1 MAGAAALGGLGGSL
15 EDKDCD
21 LLCPVCFE
29 LIDEAYVTRCG
40 HSFCYACIAKSVE
53 LHRRCPKCGAAL
65 AGRDH
70 YFPNFL
76 LNELVARRRL
86 RARPPAGA
94 AAAEPGDAERLR
106 ALLAAEARHLA
117 LPDVE
122 GMLDVLTR
130 RKRLL
135 EAESAHAHHRLLYEF
150 LAQLLRHRTHQ
161 LEQLTREAALVKKD
175 MEHVGGVLRELRA
188 GAAEL
193 GRLPSPT
200 EHGSPDP
207 VRDVRPR
214 LGELGETQPRS
225 PPNEEEESFAG
236 GAGGAAGGAGD
247 ALAARW
253 RRLAAH
259 FDDFVQCYFAHRADE
274 LYFPA
279 SGAPTP
285 APPCLS
291 PVPCAAPAPP
301 AGGGGGAADADPV
314 PQQSTAS
321 DTRASSAAGDQ
332 RAPESDSSPQLP
344 VSAEPVAGPGS
355 ADDVAC
361 GSSERYGG
369 LEAFRADLAA
379 FTRYRALRPL
389 ATLSYCSDAINYS
402 TIVSTI
408 EFDKDDEFFAIAGV
422 TKRIKVFEFGAV
434 VRDAVDVHY
443 PCAEMQCAHKIS
455 CVSWNNY
462 HKHVLA
468 SSDYEGTVSV
478 WDVGA
483 AVRTRALQEHD
494 KRAWSV
500 HFNRAD
506 VRLLASGGDDARVK
520 LWALNQERSV
530 ATLEAKVCYTITY
543 RSTTSARGRCTSTAR
558 TCACWRRAATTRA
571 SSCGRST
578 RSAPWPRSRR
588 RYATLSPTGAR
599 QARVVGALQ
608 PRGRAPAGVGRRRRA
623 RQAVGAQPGA
633 LRGHA
638 RGEGMLHYHLQ
649 EHDKRAWS
657 VHFNRAD
664 VRLLAS
670 GGDDARVK
678 LWALN
683 QERSVATL
691 EAKVCYT
698 ITYRSTTSARGR
710 CTSTARTCACW
721 RRAATTRASSCGR
734 STRSAPWPRS
744 RRRYATLSPTGARQ
758 ARVVGALQPRGRAPA
773 GVGRRRR
780 ARQAVGAQP
789 GALRGHARGEG
800 MLHYHLQEHDKRAWS
815 VHFNRADVRLLASG
829 GDDARVKLWALNQ
842 ERSVATLEAKV
853 CYTITYRSTTS
864 ARGRCT
870 STARTCACWRRA
882 ATTRASSCGRSTRS
896 APWPRSRRRYATLSP
911 TGARQARVVGAL
923 QPRGRAPAGV
933 GRRRRARQAVGAQ
946 PGALRGHARG
956 EGMLHYH
963 LQEHDKRAWSVHF
976 NRADVRLLASGGDDA
991 RVKLWALNQ
1000 ERSVATLEAKVCYTI
1015 TYRSTTSARGRCT
1028 STARTCACWRRA
1040 ATTRASSCGRSTRS
1054 APWPRSRRR
1063 YATLSPT
1070 GARQARV
1077 VGALQPRGRAPAGV
1091 GRRRR
1096 ARQAVGAQPGALRGH
1111 ARGEGMLH
1119 YHLQEHDKRAW
1130 SVHFNRAD
1138 VRLLASG
1145 GDDARVKLWAL
1156 NQERSVATLEAKFN
1170 VCCVRFNPRSS
1181 AHLAF
1186 GSADHAVHY
1195 YDLRAPRAPLAV
1207 FRDHRK
1213 AVSYVQFLDA
1223 HTLVSAST
1231 DSQLKLW
1238 RVESP
1243 RCVRSFSGHANEKN
1257 FVGLATDGR
1266 YVACGSENNALYV
1279 YYSGLSRP
1287 LLAHRF
1293 DAVRG
1298 FLERERKDEEPPEF
1312 VSAVCWR
1319 RAQDRPALLAANS
1332 QGTIKVLELV

>member
-1 MAGAAALGGLGGSL
+1 MSGAAALGGLGGSL

-40 HSFCYACIAKSVE
+40 HSFCHACVARAVE

-70 YFPNFL
+70 YFPNLL

-86 RARPPAGA
+86 ARPAAPAA
-94 AAAEPGDAERLR
+94 PAAERLR
-106 ALLAAEARHLA
+106 ALLAAEARHLP
-117 LPDVE
+117 LPAVQ
-122 GMLDVLTR
+122 GLLDVLAR

-135 EAESAHAHHRLLYEF
+135 EAESAAAHHRLLHEF

-161 LEQLTREAALVKKD
+161 LEQLAREAALVRRD
-175 MEHVGGVLRELRA
+175 LDHVAGVLRELQ
-188 GAAEL
+188 GAEPDPPALAEL
-193 GRLPSPT
+193 A
-200 EHGSPDP
+200 
-207 VRDVRPR
+207 DVPA
-214 LGELGETQPRS
+214 GTDAD
-225 PPNEEEESFAG
+225 EEESFAS
-236 GAGGAAGGAGD
+236 GAPGGD

-274 LYFPA
+274 LYFPGSSA
-279 SGAPTP
+279 PTPTP
-285 APPCLS
+285 APEAPRCES
-291 PVPCAAPAPP
+291 PAPAP
-301 AGGGGGAADADPV
+301 AGGAAHADPV
-314 PQQSTAS
+314 PQQGSP
-321 DTRASSAAGDQ
+321 RAPSAGDQ
-332 RAPESDSSPQLP
+332 RAPDCGAPAAA
-344 VSAEPVAGPGS
+344 AEHAGAPPP
-355 ADDVAC
+355 
-361 GSSERYGG
+361 ERHGG

-483 AVRTRALQEHD
+483 AVRTRA
-494 KRAWSV
+494 
-500 HFNRAD
+500 
-506 VRLLASGGDDARVK
+506 
-520 LWALNQERSV
+520 
-530 ATLEAKVCYTITY
+530 
-543 RSTTSARGRCTSTAR
+543 
-558 TCACWRRAATTRA
+558 
-571 SSCGRST
+571 
-578 RSAPWPRSRR
+578 
-588 RYATLSPTGAR
+588 
-599 QARVVGALQ
+599 
-608 PRGRAPAGVGRRRRA
+608 
-623 RQAVGAQPGA
+623 
-633 LRGHA
+633 
-638 RGEGMLHYHLQ
+638 
-649 EHDKRAWS
+649 
-657 VHFNRAD
+657 
-664 VRLLAS
+664 
-670 GGDDARVK
+670 
-678 LWALN
+678 
-683 QERSVATL
+683 
-691 EAKVCYT
+691 
-698 ITYRSTTSARGR
+698 
-710 CTSTARTCACW
+710 
-721 RRAATTRASSCGR
+721 
-734 STRSAPWPRS
+734 
-744 RRRYATLSPTGARQ
+744 
-758 ARVVGALQPRGRAPA
+758 
-773 GVGRRRR
+773 
-780 ARQAVGAQP
+780 
-789 GALRGHARGEG
+789 
-800 MLHYHLQEHDKRAWS
+800 
-815 VHFNRADVRLLASG
+815 
-829 GDDARVKLWALNQ
+829 
-842 ERSVATLEAKV
+842 
-853 CYTITYRSTTS
+853 
-864 ARGRCT
+864 
-870 STARTCACWRRA
+870 
-882 ATTRASSCGRSTRS
+882 
-896 APWPRSRRRYATLSP
+896 
-911 TGARQARVVGAL
+911 
-923 QPRGRAPAGV
+923 
-933 GRRRRARQAVGAQ
+933 
-946 PGALRGHARG
+946 
-956 EGMLHYH
+956 
-963 LQEHDKRAWSVHF
+963 
-976 NRADVRLLASGGDDA
+976 
-991 RVKLWALNQ
+991 
-1000 ERSVATLEAKVCYTI
+1000 
-1015 TYRSTTSARGRCT
+1015 
-1028 STARTCACWRRA
+1028 
-1040 ATTRASSCGRSTRS
+1040 
-1054 APWPRSRRR
+1054 
-1063 YATLSPT
+1063 
-1070 GARQARV
+1070 
-1077 VGALQPRGRAPAGV
+1077 
-1091 GRRRR
+1091 
-1096 ARQAVGAQPGALRGH
+1096 
-1111 ARGEGMLH
+1111 
-1119 YHLQEHDKRAW
+1119 LQEHDKRAW

-1319 RAQDRPALLAANS
+1319 RAADRPALLAANS

>member
-86 RARPPAGA
+86 RARPPPGA

-135 EAESAHAHHRLLYEF
+135 EAESAAAHHRLLYEF

-161 LEQLTREAALVKKD
+161 LDQLTREAALVKKD

-236 GAGGAAGGAGD
+236 GAAGAGGGD

-274 LYFPA
+274 LYFPG
-279 SGAPTP
+279 SGAPTPAPP

-291 PVPCAAPAPP
+291 PVPCSTPAPP

-332 RAPESDSSPQLP
+332 RAPESDPVP
-344 VSAEPVAGPGS
+344 APAVSAEPGAGSGAGS
-355 ADDVAC
+355 AGDVAC
-361 GSSERYGG
+361 SGSERYGG

-483 AVRTRALQEHD
+483 AVRTRA
-494 KRAWSV
+494 
-500 HFNRAD
+500 
-506 VRLLASGGDDARVK
+506 
-520 LWALNQERSV
+520 
-530 ATLEAKVCYTITY
+530 
-543 RSTTSARGRCTSTAR
+543 
-558 TCACWRRAATTRA
+558 
-571 SSCGRST
+571 
-578 RSAPWPRSRR
+578 
-588 RYATLSPTGAR
+588 
-599 QARVVGALQ
+599 
-608 PRGRAPAGVGRRRRA
+608 
-623 RQAVGAQPGA
+623 
-633 LRGHA
+633 
-638 RGEGMLHYHLQ
+638 
-649 EHDKRAWS
+649 
-657 VHFNRAD
+657 
-664 VRLLAS
+664 
-670 GGDDARVK
+670 
-678 LWALN
+678 
-683 QERSVATL
+683 
-691 EAKVCYT
+691 
-698 ITYRSTTSARGR
+698 
-710 CTSTARTCACW
+710 
-721 RRAATTRASSCGR
+721 
-734 STRSAPWPRS
+734 
-744 RRRYATLSPTGARQ
+744 
-758 ARVVGALQPRGRAPA
+758 
-773 GVGRRRR
+773 
-780 ARQAVGAQP
+780 
-789 GALRGHARGEG
+789 
-800 MLHYHLQEHDKRAWS
+800 
-815 VHFNRADVRLLASG
+815 
-829 GDDARVKLWALNQ
+829 
-842 ERSVATLEAKV
+842 
-853 CYTITYRSTTS
+853 
-864 ARGRCT
+864 
-870 STARTCACWRRA
+870 
-882 ATTRASSCGRSTRS
+882 
-896 APWPRSRRRYATLSP
+896 
-911 TGARQARVVGAL
+911 
-923 QPRGRAPAGV
+923 
-933 GRRRRARQAVGAQ
+933 
-946 PGALRGHARG
+946 
-956 EGMLHYH
+956 
-963 LQEHDKRAWSVHF
+963 
-976 NRADVRLLASGGDDA
+976 
-991 RVKLWALNQ
+991 
-1000 ERSVATLEAKVCYTI
+1000 
-1015 TYRSTTSARGRCT
+1015 
-1028 STARTCACWRRA
+1028 
-1040 ATTRASSCGRSTRS
+1040 
-1054 APWPRSRRR
+1054 
-1063 YATLSPT
+1063 
-1070 GARQARV
+1070 
-1077 VGALQPRGRAPAGV
+1077 
-1091 GRRRR
+1091 
-1096 ARQAVGAQPGALRGH
+1096 
-1111 ARGEGMLH
+1111 
-1119 YHLQEHDKRAW
+1119 LQEHDKRAW